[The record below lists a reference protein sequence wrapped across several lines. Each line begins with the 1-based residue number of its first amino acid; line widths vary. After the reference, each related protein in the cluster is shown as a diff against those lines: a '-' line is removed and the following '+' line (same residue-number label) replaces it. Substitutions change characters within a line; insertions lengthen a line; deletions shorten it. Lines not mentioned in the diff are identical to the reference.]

1 MKKIIMLCVTAIT
14 IVLEALP
21 YGFVMI
27 WTWVTPEGAGYR
39 LQKVAYFDPIAYG
52 YGQFT
57 PMICAIL
64 TCILLI
70 LCIVAFFVKKNGL
83 ETTIIV
89 FSSLAFVVS
98 VLPLIRQA
106 EYITALSIIIAVLL
120 LANMVLSFIPTKK
133 LDKK

>member
-21 YGFVMI
+21 YGFVMR
-27 WTWVTPEGAGYR
+27 WATNEGASVI

-52 YGQFT
+52 YGQFA

-64 TCILLI
+64 TCVLLI
-70 LCIVAFFVKKNGL
+70 LCIVAFFVKKKGL

-98 VLPLIRQA
+98 VLPLIRQV
-106 EYITALSIIIAVLL
+106 EYITILSIIITVLL
-120 LANMVLSFIPTKK
+120 FTNLVLSLVPIKNK
-133 LDKK
+133 DKK